1 MKTIL
6 EILGIILLYELT
18 KWIFTWIV
26 GIVLFIKFIYDN
38 KDFHICDSCLIE
50 LQLSTRFYIGGVEV
64 TPEEYYRRIQDGK

>member
-1 MKTIL
+1 MNCSVCKTK
-6 EILGIILLYELT
+6 EAT
-18 KWIFTWIV
+18 NH
-26 GIVLFIKFIYDN
+26 N